1 MPCPKEV
8 YHSFSLLASS
18 LIYEFWRGCLERENF
33 FFKTPKINKCIRV
46 PAALLLML
54 HKLLISAL
62 HPRLTD
68 LVGERENIQLV
79 IELDYKEL
87 SFKGVAVCW

>member
-1 MPCPKEV
+1 MFGKRKRKEK
-8 YHSFSLLASS
+8 
-18 LIYEFWRGCLERENF
+18 EFL
-33 FFKTPKINKCIRV
+33 FKNLKINKCIRV
-46 PAALLLML
+46 PALLLML

-68 LVGERENIQLV
+68 LVGEREKIQLV